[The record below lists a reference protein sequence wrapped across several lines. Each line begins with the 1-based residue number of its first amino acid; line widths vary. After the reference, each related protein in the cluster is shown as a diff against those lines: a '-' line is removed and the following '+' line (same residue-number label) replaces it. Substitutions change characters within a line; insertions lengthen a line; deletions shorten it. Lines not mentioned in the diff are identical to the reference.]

1 MAKSNKQIMDAVVCN
16 MSEDSAKQLQNL
28 EGVEVAKLFDEN
40 PNIKNEFINTLT
52 NKVTKTLIFSK
63 AFENPLQMLKQGS
76 LDYGDTIEQVFVR
89 MCSMKNMDEH
99 WDGSTTTEGDLIKPV
114 KPNARV
120 QYISK
125 NVAKKFK
132 HSISD
137 KQLRKAFHN
146 EEGLYK
152 MIMEIVTQL
161 VTKINY
167 EEMNMMLNTLCRAV
181 DGVTY
186 EGVDFIQGEP
196 NVHKMFA
203 KEVVGYESN
212 PSQLVEDIR
221 AIVGEL
227 KFPNTKYNMS
237 GELTYTNTEDLVLVT
252 LPSVNA
258 KIDVNVLAH
267 AFNVSSTDLNVR
279 VIEVPHLNIKGVGGQ
294 YNNTTDA
301 DILSPVSTT
310 NSALPTGKKP
320 IAILMDKDF
329 LQIYDVW
336 QGAGTFYNA
345 EQEYVNYFASRE
357 YIMACALFSNAIL
370 FYA

>member
-1 MAKSNKQIMDAVVCN
+1 MAKSNKQIMDAVVSN
-16 MSEDSAKQLQNL
+16 MSEESARQLQNL
-28 EGVEVAKLFDEN
+28 EGVEVARLFDDN
-40 PNIKNEFINTLT
+40 PNLKNEFINTLT

-63 AFENPLQMLKQGS
+63 AFENPLQMLKQGA
-76 LDYGDTIEQVFVR
+76 LEYGDTIEQVFCR
-89 MCSMKNMDEH
+89 MSSMKNMDEH
-99 WDGSTTTEGDLIKPV
+99 WEGSTTTEGDLIKPV
-114 KPNARV
+114 KPSARV

-152 MIMEIVTQL
+152 MIMEIVTQV

-186 EGVDFIQGEP
+186 EGVDFIQGKP
-196 NVHKMFA
+196 DVHKMYA

-212 PSQLVEDIR
+212 PQQLVEDIR
-221 AIVGEL
+221 AIVGDL
-227 KFPNTKYNMS
+227 KFPSTKYNMS
-237 GELTYTNTEDLVLVT
+237 GELTYTNTDDLVLVT

-267 AFNVSSTDLNVR
+267 AFNVSNTDLNVR
-279 VIEVPHLNIKGVGGQ
+279 VIEVPHLNVKGVGGQ
-294 YNNTTDA
+294 YTTDDA
-301 DILSPVSTT
+301 DILQTVQTT

-320 IAILMDKDF
+320 IAVLMDKDF
-329 LQIYDVW
+329 LQIWDTW

-357 YIMACALFSNAIL
+357 YIMACALFSNSIL